1 MQFQPIS
8 LYAHIP
14 FCSTLCTYCA
24 FNTYAGMG
32 HLIAP
37 FTEALSHEMALVGQ
51 EAAGFRAH
59 TLYLGGGTPSLLSP
73 AQVEQI
79 ILAARRCFDL
89 QEGAEITLEV
99 NPGSTD
105 LTRLH
110 AYRSAGVNRLSIG
123 VQSADEVEL
132 RLFGRRHSFADA
144 HETFSLARAAGFASI
159 SLDLIYGAP
168 LQTRRSWRAT
178 LKAVL
183 AWEPDHLSL
192 YSLTLEPGTSLTR
205 RVARGRLPEP
215 NPDLAAAMY
224 HDAQEL
230 AGAAGL
236 QQYEIANW
244 ARPGHES
251 IHNRQYWLN
260 RPYLGFGPGAH
271 GSANRVRY
279 WNIKPVPAYIERVT
293 GGEPQPFP
301 FSPALDDYERL
312 DAALEMAETVILGL
326 RLVREGM
333 SRADFQQR
341 FSQPV
346 EVVYGP
352 VIDSLQSAGL
362 LEVTDQALR
371 LTNRAYLISNRVFM
385 EFLPG

>member
-37 FTEALSHEMALVGQ
+37 FTDALCREMVLVG
-51 EAAGFRAH
+51 EKAEGCRAH

-73 AQVEQI
+73 VQVEQI
-79 ILAARRCFDL
+79 IMAARRCFDL
-89 QEGAEITLEV
+89 QEGGEITLEL

-105 LTRLH
+105 LTRLK

-123 VQSADEVEL
+123 VQSAHEAEL

-144 HETFSLARAAGFASI
+144 HETFRLARAAGFESI

-192 YSLTLEPGTSLTR
+192 YSLTLEPGTSLAL
-205 RVARGRLPEP
+205 RVERGRIPEP

-224 HDAQEL
+224 HDAQQL
-230 AGAAGL
+230 AADAGL

-293 GGEPQPFP
+293 GGESQPFP
-301 FSPALDDYERL
+301 FSPSLEDYERL
-312 DAALEMAETVILGL
+312 DEALEMAETVILGL
-326 RLVREGM
+326 RLVQEGM
-333 SRADFQQR
+333 SRADFQRR
-341 FSQPV
+341 FNRPV
-346 EVVYGP
+346 EAVYGP
-352 VIDSLQSAGL
+352 AIDSLRGAGL
-362 LEVTDQALR
+362 LEVTDQVLR
-371 LTNRAYLISNRVFM
+371 LTDRAYLISNQVFV